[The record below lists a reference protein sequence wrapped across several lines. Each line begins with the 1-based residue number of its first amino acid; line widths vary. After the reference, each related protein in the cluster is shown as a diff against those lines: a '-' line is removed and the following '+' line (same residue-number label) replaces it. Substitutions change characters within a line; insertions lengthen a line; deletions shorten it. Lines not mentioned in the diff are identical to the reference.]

1 MYVYRFK
8 NYKGD
13 IIYIGKTQNMYNR
26 MLQHFQ
32 DRSMKQINY
41 GTVAMIEFA
50 ECKTVEDMD
59 FWEKYLIGKYKP
71 IYNIKGIDKDVS
83 GIKMPTELKWE
94 EYRNE
99 KIEKKMGFCTY
110 ESFSDLENEIFR
122 LESKLNAYEK
132 AEKPACGICGGRLS
146 WNSWDGTTY
155 CEKCTRKYNAMGS
168 RLNFQ
173 YEENKRLVKGINKI
187 IKELEKV
194 KKEFARYKRLKEN
207 E

>member
-32 DRSMKQINY
+32 GRSMKQINY

-59 FWEKYLIGKYKP
+59 FWEKCLIGKYKP

-83 GIKMPTELKWE
+83 GIKMSTKLKWE

-99 KIEKKMGFCTY
+99 KIEKNMDFCTY
-110 ESFSDLENEIFR
+110 ESLSDLENEIFR

-132 AEKPACGICGGRLS
+132 VEKPTCGICGGRLS

-155 CEKCTRKYNAMGS
+155 CKRCTNIYHAMESGL
-168 RLNFQ
+168 RFRR
-173 YEENKRLVKGINKI
+173 EENKRLVKKINKT
-187 IKELEKV
+187 IKELEKA
-194 KKEFARYKRLKEN
+194 ECEIWRYKQLKEN
-207 E
+207 K